1 MIEGLDVF
9 RAHFADFTDQ
19 YVLIGGA
26 ACDIWFEEAAVDF
39 RATRDL
45 DLVLTLE
52 TEAPAFGR
60 RFWEFVLVPCYIKIC
75 G

>member
-1 MIEGLDVF
+1 MIEGIDVF
-9 RAHFADFTDQ
+9 RTHFADFTDQ

-26 ACDIWFEEAAVDF
+26 ACDLWFEEAATEF

-52 TEAPAFGR
+52 TDCRWGMASPVCP
-60 RFWEFVLVPCYIKIC
+60 RFS
-75 G
+75 